1 MKWVEIEGSKISII
15 QASIT
20 MFRDMLATRLA
31 YVLHLWKLPTCEDKE
46 K

>member
-1 MKWVEIEGSKISII
+1 MSII

-31 YVLHLWKLPTCEDKE
+31 YVFRLWVLPIRDDE
-46 K
+46 KSS